1 MTGEKIVVH
10 KTEQLHGEVTL
21 PGDKSISHRAIILGA
36 LSQGKVAVSGLSSGE
51 DNRRTVKIFEQLG
64 VAIRKKSQ
72 TDYLIQ
78 GRGLHGL
85 REPGTILYAGNSG
98 TTMRLMT
105 GVLSGQPFFSVLSGD
120 ASLNARPMK
129 RVVDPLRTMG
139 AQISG
144 RDGANLAPLA
154 IRGEKLRP
162 AQYSMP
168 VASAQ
173 VKSALLLAGF
183 YADGTTVVHEPLQS
197 RDHTERMLRFLG
209 VPIAV
214 NGIEVSIIGGSALH
228 GDRIEIPG
236 DISSAAFL
244 IVAGL
249 LAPSAEV
256 LVRNVGINPTRTG
269 FLDVL
274 RNMGA
279 SYEFLNEREMSGE
292 PVADIAVRSSR
303 LKGVEI
309 AGAIIPRTIDEIPI
323 LAVAAAFAE
332 GTTVI
337 RDARELRVKETDRIA
352 ALCSELRKI
361 GADVEEHDDGMVI
374 RGREIL
380 SGAVCNS
387 YGDHRIAMS
396 MLIAGLFSQGETVVE
411 NCACIK
417 TSFPQF
423 MERLQSLMR

>member
-1 MTGEKIVVH
+1 
-10 KTEQLHGEVTL
+10 
-21 PGDKSISHRAIILGA
+21 
-36 LSQGKVAVSGLSSGE
+36 
-51 DNRRTVKIFEQLG
+51 
-64 VAIRKKSQ
+64 
-72 TDYLIQ
+72 
-78 GRGLHGL
+78 
-85 REPGTILYAGNSG
+85 
-98 TTMRLMT
+98 
-105 GVLSGQPFFSVLSGD
+105 
-120 ASLNARPMK
+120 
-129 RVVDPLRTMG
+129 
-139 AQISG
+139 
-144 RDGANLAPLA
+144 
-154 IRGEKLRP
+154 
-162 AQYSMP
+162 
-168 VASAQ
+168 
-173 VKSALLLAGF
+173 
-183 YADGTTVVHEPLQS
+183 
-197 RDHTERMLRFLG
+197 
-209 VPIAV
+209 
-214 NGIEVSIIGGSALH
+214 
-228 GDRIEIPG
+228 
-236 DISSAAFL
+236 
-244 IVAGL
+244 VAGL
-249 LAPSAEV
+249 LARKSEV
-256 LVRNVGINPTRTG
+256 LVRTVGVNPTRTG

-274 RNMGA
+274 KNMGA
-279 SYEFLNEREMSGE
+279 QFEFLNKREVSGE

-396 MLIAGLFSQGETVVE
+396 MVIAGLFSQGETVVE

>member
-1 MTGEKIVVH
+1 
-10 KTEQLHGEVTL
+10 
-21 PGDKSISHRAIILGA
+21 
-36 LSQGKVAVSGLSSGE
+36 
-51 DNRRTVKIFEQLG
+51 
-64 VAIRKKSQ
+64 
-72 TDYLIQ
+72 
-78 GRGLHGL
+78 
-85 REPGTILYAGNSG
+85 
-98 TTMRLMT
+98 
-105 GVLSGQPFFSVLSGD
+105 
-120 ASLNARPMK
+120 
-129 RVVDPLRTMG
+129 
-139 AQISG
+139 
-144 RDGANLAPLA
+144 
-154 IRGEKLRP
+154 
-162 AQYSMP
+162 
-168 VASAQ
+168 
-173 VKSALLLAGF
+173 
-183 YADGTTVVHEPLQS
+183 
-197 RDHTERMLRFLG
+197 MLRFLG

-214 NGIEVSIIGGSALH
+214 NGTEVSIIGGSALH

-249 LAPSAEV
+249 LASSAEV

-279 SYEFLNEREMSGE
+279 RYEFLNEREMSGE
-292 PVADIAVRSSR
+292 PVADIAVKPSK

-352 ALCSELRKI
+352 ALCSELKKI
-361 GADVEEHDDGMVI
+361 GADVEEQDDGMVI
-374 RGREIL
+374 RGKETL

-423 MERLQSLMR
+423 MECLQSLMR

>member
-1 MTGEKIVVH
+1 
-10 KTEQLHGEVTL
+10 
-21 PGDKSISHRAIILGA
+21 
-36 LSQGKVAVSGLSSGE
+36 
-51 DNRRTVKIFEQLG
+51 
-64 VAIRKKSQ
+64 
-72 TDYLIQ
+72 
-78 GRGLHGL
+78 
-85 REPGTILYAGNSG
+85 
-98 TTMRLMT
+98 
-105 GVLSGQPFFSVLSGD
+105 
-120 ASLNARPMK
+120 
-129 RVVDPLRTMG
+129 MG

-144 RDGANLAPLA
+144 RDEANLAPLA
-154 IRGEKLRP
+154 IRGAKLRP

-183 YADGTTVVHEPLQS
+183 YADGTTVVHEPLKS
-197 RDHTERMLRFLG
+197 RDHTERMLRFLS

-214 NGIEVSIIGGSALH
+214 NGTAVSITGGSTLR

-249 LAPSAEV
+249 LARNAEV

-269 FLDVL
+269 FLEIL
-274 RNMGA
+274 KNMGA
-279 SYEFLNEREMSGE
+279 RYELLNEREMSGE
-292 PVADIAVRSSR
+292 PVADIAIRSSR

-352 ALCSELRKI
+352 ALCSELKKI
-361 GADVEEHDDGMVI
+361 GADVDEHDDGMVI
-374 RGREIL
+374 RGKELL

-396 MLIAGLFSQGETVVE
+396 MAIAGLFSQGETVVE

-417 TSFPQF
+417 TSFPRF
-423 MERLQSLMR
+423 MECLQSLMR

>member
-1 MTGEKIVVH
+1 MTGEKIVVR
-10 KTEQLHGEVTL
+10 KIEQLHGEVTL

-36 LSQGKVAVSGLSSGE
+36 LSQGKVTVSGLSSGE

-64 VAIRKKSQ
+64 VAIRKRSQ
-72 TDYLIQ
+72 TDYIIQ
-78 GRGLHGL
+78 GRGLQGL

-129 RVVDPLRTMG
+129 RVVEPLRAMG

-144 RDGANLAPLA
+144 RDGANLAPLVISGA
-154 IRGEKLRP
+154 KLRP

-183 YADGTTVVHEPLQS
+183 YAAGTTVVHEPLQS

-214 NGIEVSIIGGSALH
+214 NGTEVSIIGGSALH

-279 SYEFLNEREMSGE
+279 RYEFLNEREMSGE

-374 RGREIL
+374 RGKEIL

>member
-1 MTGEKIVVH
+1 MTGEKIVVR
-10 KTEQLHGEVTL
+10 KTGQLHGEVTL

-36 LSQGKVAVSGLSSGE
+36 LSQGKVTVSGLSSGE

-64 VAIRKKSQ
+64 VAIRKRSQ
-72 TDYLIQ
+72 TDYTIQ

-129 RVVDPLRTMG
+129 RVVEPLRAMG

-154 IRGEKLRP
+154 ISGAKLSP

-168 VASAQ
+168 IASAQ

-183 YADGTTVVHEPLQS
+183 YADGTTVVNEPLKS
-197 RDHTERMLRFLG
+197 RDHTERMLRYLG

-214 NGIEVSIIGGSALH
+214 NGTEVSITGGSALH
-228 GDRIEIPG
+228 GDQIEIPG

-244 IVAGL
+244 IAAGL
-249 LAPSAEV
+249 LARNAEV

-274 RNMGA
+274 KKMGGR
-279 SYEFLNEREMSGE
+279 YELLNEREMSGE
-292 PVADIAVRSSR
+292 PVADIAVKSSK

-337 RDARELRVKETDRIA
+337 RDARELRIKETDRIA
-352 ALCSELRKI
+352 ALWR
-361 GADVEEHDDGMVI
+361 
-374 RGREIL
+374 
-380 SGAVCNS
+380 
-387 YGDHRIAMS
+387 
-396 MLIAGLFSQGETVVE
+396 
-411 NCACIK
+411 
-417 TSFPQF
+417 
-423 MERLQSLMR
+423 

>member
-1 MTGEKIVVH
+1 MTGEKIIVQ
-10 KTEQLHGEVTL
+10 KIEQLHGEVTL
-21 PGDKSISHRAIILGA
+21 PGDKSISHRAIIMGA
-36 LSQGKVAVSGLSSGE
+36 LCDGKVTVSGLSSGE
-51 DNRRTVKIFEQLG
+51 DNKRTVKIFEHLG
-64 VAIRKKSQ
+64 IAIRKKSQ
-72 TDYLIQ
+72 TDYIIQ

-85 REPGTILYAGNSG
+85 SEPGAILYAGNSG
-98 TTMRLMT
+98 TTMRLMS

-129 RVVDPLRTMG
+129 RVVEPLRAMG

-144 RDGANLAPLA
+144 RDGGNLAPLA
-154 IRGEKLRP
+154 IRGAQLRP
-162 AQYSMP
+162 AQYRMP

-183 YADGTTVVHEPLQS
+183 YAAGTTVVHEPLMS
-197 RDHTERMLRFLG
+197 RDHTERMLRYLG

-214 NGIEVSIIGGSALH
+214 NGTEVCITGGNALH
-228 GDRIEIPG
+228 GEGIEIPG

-249 LAPSAEV
+249 LARNAEV
-256 LVRNVGINPTRTG
+256 LVRKVGINPTRTG

-274 RNMGA
+274 KNMGA
-279 SYEFLNEREMSGE
+279 QFEFLNEREMSGE

-309 AGAIIPRTIDEIPI
+309 AGSIIPRTIDEIPI
-323 LAVAAAFAE
+323 LAIAASFAE

-352 ALCSELRKI
+352 ALCSELKKI

-374 RGREIL
+374 RGKEIL

-396 MLIAGLFSQGETVVE
+396 MLIAGLFSQGETAVE

-423 MERLQSLMR
+423 MGCLQSLMR